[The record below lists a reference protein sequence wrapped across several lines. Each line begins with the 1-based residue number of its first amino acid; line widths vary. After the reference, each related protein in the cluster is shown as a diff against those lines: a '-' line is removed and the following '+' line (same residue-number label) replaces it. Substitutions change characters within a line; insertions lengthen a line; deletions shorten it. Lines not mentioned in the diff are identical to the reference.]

1 MIQLFKKRPKGN
13 AQIKDKIAHVV
24 AACLVRVQQSWAG
37 WMNRQSDRCNPK
49 LRGAILIIFLMA
61 MAAIGITM
69 IMGGFKSSYK
79 IIAGTGAISMP
90 TVKQAEQ
97 KHVKANKAD
106 ETLQRIEKFRLYL
119 DSLSKTEEGKIK
131 LESINLLRPGLR
143 DSIKMVERIY
153 KQQQ

>member
-1 MIQLFKKRPKGN
+1 MMQLFKKRAKGDT
-13 AQIKDKIAHVV
+13 QLKDKIAQSV
-24 AACLVRVQQSWAG
+24 AIFLVRVQQSWAG

-49 LRGAILIIFLMA
+49 LRGAVLIIFLMA
-61 MAAIGITM
+61 MAAISVTM

-90 TVKQAEQ
+90 TVKQAQQ
-97 KHVKANKAD
+97 KRVADGQVD
-106 ETLQRIEKFRLYL
+106 ETLQRIKKFRLYL

-131 LESINLLRPGLR
+131 LDSINQFRPGLR

-153 KQQQ
+153 KQQ